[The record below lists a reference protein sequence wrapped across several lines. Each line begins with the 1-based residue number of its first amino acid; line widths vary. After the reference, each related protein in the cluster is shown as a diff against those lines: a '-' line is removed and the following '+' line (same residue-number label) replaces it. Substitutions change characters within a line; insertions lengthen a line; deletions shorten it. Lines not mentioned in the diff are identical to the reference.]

1 MKIALF
7 HNLPSGGAKRVV
19 YEHARR
25 LKALGHTLDLYTFET
40 VDEKFLPLQDI
51 VRKTIRFPWLK
62 SPNSGEILSRM
73 LRLRRIQHWHEEIA
87 QAMNGEGYDLAYLH
101 TCLATGAPY

>member
-25 LKALGHTLDLYTFET
+25 LYTLGHHLDLYTFET
-40 VDEKFLPLQDI
+40 VDERFLPLRDF
-51 VRKTIRFPWLK
+51 VTKTMRVPWEE
-62 SPNSGEILSRM
+62 SPNSGAILGRA
-73 LRLRRIQHWHEEIA
+73 LRLRRIQHSHGEIA
-87 QAMNGEGYDLAYLH
+87 KAMNREGYDLAYLH
-101 TCLATGAPY
+101 TCLA

>member
-25 LKALGHTLDLYTFET
+25 LKALGHRLDLYTFET
-40 VDEKFLPLQDI
+40 VDEIFLPLQDF
-51 VRKTIRFPWLK
+51 VTKTVRFPWLE
-62 SPNSGEILSRM
+62 SPNTGAIIRRM
-73 LRLRRIQHWHEEIA
+73 LRLRRIEQWHEEMA
-87 QAMNGEGYDLAYLH
+87 QVINREGYDLAYLH
-101 TCLATGAPY
+101 TC